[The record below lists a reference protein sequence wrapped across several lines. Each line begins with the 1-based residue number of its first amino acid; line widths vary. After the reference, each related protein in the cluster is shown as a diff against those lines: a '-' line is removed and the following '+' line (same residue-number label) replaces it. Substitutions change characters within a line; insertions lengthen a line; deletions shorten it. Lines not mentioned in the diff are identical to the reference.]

1 VQENGG
7 KLIAELPVKGGQKM
21 NRVKHIRLYSLI
33 AILFSILLGVR
44 TSFATF
50 TASDLEGTWQL
61 HVLTTSGEWVRASGI
76 IDGSGNLSL
85 TVETSG
91 GDSEE
96 ATDKIIIS
104 SKGIITMT
112 DSPDFQGVM
121 STDKD
126 IFVATETWD
135 DEEDEYVLFLGIKQG
150 SGTFIQSDLSGT
162 WDGHLLVSG
171 LWDAWIYETITID
184 AAGNFSDLWVDSDG
198 DSGTD
203 TDTLVLSN
211 NGIMTVNGW
220 EPMQGV
226 MNNSKNLLVLTNTRT
241 EGICEMG
248 IHMKQGGAFSPLDLA
263 GTWHGHTLVVG
274 NSKSWTRSNLAID
287 TAGNFSLAIV
297 DSDGTSETDAG
308 SIDISNTGIITSEDD
323 PVTHG
328 VMNIDKNI
336 IAMTDTW
343 DENEYA
349 LTVFVKSERTI
360 INGSITYD
368 GTPLC
373 AMVLANGQYMFTCGG
388 SLGLYD
394 LEVPLN
400 ANGEITLYGFCS
412 GFAPFKAI
420 LTPAEA
426 LDYEIILT
434 RAAAGSREIEVTVQT
449 EPGTTNPDRIRVWG
463 TVSFGEIPLC
473 AMVLINGQNMFS
485 CGADL
490 GTFDLEVPLDP
501 NGEITLYV
509 FCSGFAPYKDIFVP

>member
-1 VQENGG
+1 
-7 KLIAELPVKGGQKM
+7 M
-21 NRVKHIRLYSLI
+21 NRVKHIRLYCLI
-33 AILFSILLGVR
+33 AVLFSILLGVK

-61 HVLTTSGEWVRASGI
+61 HVLTTSGEWVRASGS
-76 IDGSGNLSL
+76 IDGSGNISL

-96 ATDKIIIS
+96 VTDKIIIS

-126 IFVATETWD
+126 FFVATETWD
-135 DEEDEYVLFLGIKQG
+135 DEEDEYVLFLGVKQG
-150 SGTFIQSDLSGT
+150 SGTFNQSDLSGT
-162 WDGHLLVSG
+162 WNGHLLVSG
-171 LWDAWIYETITID
+171 LWDAWIHETVTID
-184 AAGNFSDLWVDSDG
+184 GVGGFSSLWVDSDG

-203 TDTLVLSN
+203 TAALVLSN
-211 NGIMTVNGW
+211 NGIMTVDNW

-241 EGICEMG
+241 EGICELG
-248 IHMKQGGAFSPLDLA
+248 IHMKRGGAFSASDLA
-263 GTWHGHTLVVG
+263 GTWYGHTLVVG
-274 NSKSWTRSNLAID
+274 DWKSWTRSKLAID
-287 TAGNFSLAIV
+287 TAGNFSYTHV
-297 DSDGTSETDAG
+297 DSDGDSGSDAD
-308 SIDISNTGIITSEDD
+308 SVNISDTGIITSENS
-323 PVTHG
+323 PAMHG
-328 VMNIDKNI
+328 VMNMDKNI

-343 DENEYA
+343 DENVYA
-349 LTVFVKSERTI
+349 LTVFVKSERTTVS
-360 INGSITYD
+360 GSISFNDT
-368 GTPLC
+368 GLC
-373 AMVLANGQYMFTCGG
+373 TMVLANGQYMFTCGG
-388 SLGLYD
+388 NLGLYD
-394 LEVPLN
+394 LDVPLDP
-400 ANGEITLYGFCS
+400 NGEITLYGFCS
-412 GFAPFKAI
+412 GFSPFKAI

-426 LDYEIILT
+426 LDYDINMT
-434 RAAAGSREIEVTVQT
+434 RAAVGSREIEMTVET
-449 EPGTTNPDRIRVWG
+449 EESPANPDRVRVWG